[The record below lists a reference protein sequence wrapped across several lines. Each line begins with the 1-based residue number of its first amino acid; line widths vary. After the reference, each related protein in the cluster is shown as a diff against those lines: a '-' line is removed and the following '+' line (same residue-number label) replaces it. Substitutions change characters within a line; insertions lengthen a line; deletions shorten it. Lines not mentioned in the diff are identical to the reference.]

1 MLEASP
7 LRERAEDWRVI
18 AAQWHG
24 AADAAL
30 PLDVPA
36 FAALRDALAGVY
48 EPVVSDGDAGWEESS
63 RAAERLWELQA
74 ELDAALPLEAG
85 AVDSLLADLARRVNV
100 LFTAESE
107 AIARLRGA
115 LVRVA

>member
-1 MLEASP
+1 M
-7 LRERAEDWRVI
+7 
-18 AAQWHG
+18 
-24 AADAAL
+24 
-30 PLDVPA
+30 
-36 FAALRDALAGVY
+36 
-48 EPVVSDGDAGWEESS
+48 VSDGDAGWEESS

-85 AVDSLLADLARRVNV
+85 AVDSLLADLARRVDA